1 MEKSKDTWTVLSSEY
16 LHRAPWL
23 TVRKDHVVL
32 PNGNH
37 IPSYYIL
44 EYPNWVETL
53 VYPMLE
59 RYGLSMENM
68 LRTFYEHAAW
78 QISRIITARPLPDG
92 NGKLLITGGGA
103 FNKFLIE
110 RIDALCPCEIVIPS
124 RQIIEYKEALIFA
137 FLGALYMADT
147 PGCLA
152 SVTGATTDN
161 IGGMLFKI

>member
-1 MEKSKDTWTVLSSEY
+1 MGGNAGIS
-16 LHRAPWL
+16 HARALW
-23 TVRKDHVVL
+23 
-32 PNGNH
+32 
-37 IPSYYIL
+37 L
-44 EYPNWVETL
+44 EYGEYATYL
-53 VYPMLE
+53 
-59 RYGLSMENM
+59 YG
-68 LRTFYEHAAW
+68 HAAW
-78 QISRIITARPLPDG
+78 QISRIITTHPLPDG

>member
-1 MEKSKDTWTVLSSEY
+1 M
-16 LHRAPWL
+16 
-23 TVRKDHVVL
+23 
-32 PNGNH
+32 
-37 IPSYYIL
+37 
-44 EYPNWVETL
+44 ETL

-59 RYGLSMENM
+59 RYGLSLEDM

-78 QISRIITARPLPDG
+78 QISRVISIHPLPGG
-92 NGKLLITGGGA
+92 NCKLLITGGGA

-110 RIDALCPCEIVIPS
+110 RIGALCPCEIVIPD

-137 FLGALYMADT
+137 FLGALYIADE

>member
-1 MEKSKDTWTVLSSEY
+1 MEFDRDGEIARQGNICQELLEELNGMEFYHQSGPKSLGRE
-16 LHRAPWL
+16 
-23 TVRKDHVVL
+23 
-32 PNGNH
+32 
-37 IPSYYIL
+37 
-44 EYPNWVETL
+44 WVEML

-59 RYGLSMENM
+59 RYGLSLKDM

-78 QISRIITARPLPDG
+78 QISRIITTRPPSSSDKS
-92 NGKLLITGGGA
+92 KLLITGGGA

-110 RIDALCPCEIVIPS
+110 RIDALCPCEIVIPD

-137 FLGALYMADT
+137 FLGALYMADE

-152 SVTGATTDN
+152 SVTGAMTDN

>member
-1 MEKSKDTWTVLSSEY
+1 MGGNAGIS
-16 LHRAPWL
+16 HARALW
-23 TVRKDHVVL
+23 
-32 PNGNH
+32 
-37 IPSYYIL
+37 L
-44 EYPNWVETL
+44 EYGEYATYL
-53 VYPMLE
+53 
-59 RYGLSMENM
+59 
-68 LRTFYEHAAW
+68 LRACRLAN
-78 QISRIITARPLPDG
+78 IITPRPLPDG

>member
-1 MEKSKDTWTVLSSEY
+1 MILSTLQVAGRGLGNGDATVLSA
-16 LHRAPWL
+16 RA
-23 TVRKDHVVL
+23 
-32 PNGNH
+32 
-37 IPSYYIL
+37 
-44 EYPNWVETL
+44 
-53 VYPMLE
+53 
-59 RYGLSMENM
+59 
-68 LRTFYEHAAW
+68 A
-78 QISRIITARPLPDG
+78 DG

>member
-1 MEKSKDTWTVLSSEY
+1 
-16 LHRAPWL
+16 
-23 TVRKDHVVL
+23 
-32 PNGNH
+32 
-37 IPSYYIL
+37 
-44 EYPNWVETL
+44 
-53 VYPMLE
+53 MLE

-137 FLGALYMADT
+137 FLAALYMADT